1 MKSARTILHKTSGL
15 RRYLEQER
23 ATFVASPVLLI
34 QSQPAVAAAGDDDK
48 KHYNTAVDSAC
59 RHVQHLLQAANLRTV
74 ATAQTLKYAY
84 PTASDIQHLTDLC
97 RRVGAST
104 VVGVGSGTAMDLAK
118 AVVQSIGGRDISS
131 SNRGRNAAAFEQLVL
146 VPATATATM
155 AAAMSHSLLLN
166 AAEEAL
172 TVYPPDSQSLQEIP
186 TVQVVLEPTLVDDS
200 RQTKALYASLA
211 IGLDC
216 LTRDPTNELAI
227 TMIRNSLACLEFS
240 DATEESH
247 HELVQE
253 TLTTAGGLISYGLEN
268 DVRSVPMA
276 LAASLTP
283 TLFTE
288 HDIVAF
294 MASLLPALVEQVDL
308 ASILGIADSSNLE
321 KQLAAA
327 PRIITT
333 ETLETLLTT
342 VRDNHLLWNCIDDRN
357 DGLTKALK
365 EHLLVS

>member
-1 MKSARTILHKTSGL
+1 
-15 RRYLEQER
+15 
-23 ATFVASPVLLI
+23 
-34 QSQPAVAAAGDDDK
+34 
-48 KHYNTAVDSAC
+48 
-59 RHVQHLLQAANLRTV
+59 
-74 ATAQTLKYAY
+74 
-84 PTASDIQHLTDLC
+84 
-97 RRVGAST
+97 
-104 VVGVGSGTAMDLAK
+104 
-118 AVVQSIGGRDISS
+118 
-131 SNRGRNAAAFEQLVL
+131 
-146 VPATATATM
+146 
-155 AAAMSHSLLLN
+155 
-166 AAEEAL
+166 
-172 TVYPPDSQSLQEIP
+172 
-186 TVQVVLEPTLVDDS
+186 
-200 RQTKALYASLA
+200 
-211 IGLDC
+211 
-216 LTRDPTNELAI
+216 
-227 TMIRNSLACLEFS
+227 MIRNSLACLEFS

-342 VRDNHLLWNCIDDRN
+342 VQDNHLLWNCIDDRN